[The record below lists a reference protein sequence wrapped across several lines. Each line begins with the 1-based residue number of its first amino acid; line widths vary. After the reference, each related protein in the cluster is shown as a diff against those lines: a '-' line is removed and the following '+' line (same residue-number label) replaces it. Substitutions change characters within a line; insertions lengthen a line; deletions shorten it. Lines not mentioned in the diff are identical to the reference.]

1 VEEFASP
8 LSDELFRTIE
18 QRARQLRRRDQE
30 DYEQRK
36 SFLATTS
43 VRQWPGLVTVPAG
56 TASERQKQ
64 AFVTEWFATLQ
75 ILRDIA
81 GTISRDENRP
91 RWLPS
96 DVPMGAQADQFLHAY
111 YYNQVIG
118 DDGRSLYEEKFATNR
133 ADPARALVPAFIG
146 S

>member
-1 VEEFASP
+1 MTS
-8 LSDELFRTIE
+8 LSS
-18 QRARQLRRRDQE
+18 RAPVTFLACWVTQAPCGCSVTPVIHTRRRPSSMK
-30 DYEQRK
+30 K
-36 SFLATTS
+36 STSNRLSVSVSTVKKSVATI
-43 VRQWPGLVTVPAG
+43 WD
-56 TASERQKQ
+56 

-118 DDGRSLYEEKFATNR
+118 DDGRSLYEEKFATN
-133 ADPARALVPAFIG
+133 
-146 S
+146 